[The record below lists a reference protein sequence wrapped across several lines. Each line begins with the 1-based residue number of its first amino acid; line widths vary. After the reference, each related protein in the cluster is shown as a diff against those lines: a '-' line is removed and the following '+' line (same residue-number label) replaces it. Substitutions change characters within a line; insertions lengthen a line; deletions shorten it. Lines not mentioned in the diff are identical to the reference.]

1 MDIDP
6 RIGIRLLVV
15 ALAAVAWP
23 LLADQQSK
31 PTVRHHRVE
40 EPADDSTS
48 PEIEQAEAAMQKQ
61 DYVAAET
68 LLLKA
73 LTANPKAYRAW
84 FDLGYIYTATKHVPE
99 AHRLP
104 IASRWQPSPMSS
116 SRT

>member
-15 ALAAVAWP
+15 ALVAAAWP
-23 LLADQQSK
+23 LLADQESK

-68 LLLKA
+68 LA
-73 LTANPKAYRAW
+73 AEGAY
-84 FDLGYIYTATKHVPE
+84 GQPE
-99 AHRLP
+99 GLSRLV
-104 IASRWQPSPMSS
+104 
-116 SRT
+116 